1 MYAVSTGA
9 GAEGTEVEGW
19 EIGQTLGGFARACR
33 AAGLPVTADRE
44 RTFLAACAA
53 VGLDSREHVYWAGR
67 GTLTA
72 SPADVE
78 PFDRVFTGWFGGR
91 PMHAVSGQEP
101 PRTSTLQAALDEPD
115 PSGGRG
121 EPSDQMVA
129 AVAST
134 EEVLRHRDV
143 ATLSPAERAAVRR
156 QFATLRPRPPVRRA
170 RRHTPSHRGAVD
182 GRATVRTHLR
192 NLGEPSRI
200 RFRRRA
206 TRARRVV
213 LLVDVSGSMSAYAD
227 SLLRLAHRM
236 VQAAPRTTEV
246 FTVGTRLTHVTRALR
261 ERDADR
267 ALLAAGDAVPDWSG
281 GTRLGQSVGAFVGRW
296 GRRGMARG
304 AVIVV
309 FSDGWER
316 ERPELL
322 GEQMRRLG
330 ALAHRVVWVNPHR
343 GKEGYAPVQAG
354 IVACLPYVDD
364 FVAGHSLATFQEV
377 LDTVAEARER
387 HGILRHA

>member
-1 MYAVSTGA
+1 VSTRPA
-9 GAEGTEVEGW
+9 GQGTEVEGW
-19 EIGQTLGGFARACR
+19 VIGQTLGGFARACR

-53 VGLDSREHVYWAGR
+53 VGLGSREQVYWAGR

-72 SPADVE
+72 SPADIE
-78 PFDRVFTGWFGGR
+78 PFDRVFSGWFGGR
-91 PMHAVSGQEP
+91 PMHAVAGQE
-101 PRTSTLQAALDEPD
+101 RQRVVTTQAALDEAQD
-115 PSGGRG
+115 AGGDGDSSG
-121 EPSDQMVA
+121 EVVA
-129 AVAST
+129 AVASS

-143 ATLSPAERAAVRR
+143 ASLSPADRAALRR
-156 QFATLRPRPPVRRA
+156 RFATLRARAPSRRA
-170 RRHTPSHRGAVD
+170 RRHTPSHHGSVD

-200 RFRRRA
+200 RFRRRT
-206 TRARRVV
+206 TRPRRVV

-236 VQAAPRTTEV
+236 VQAEPRTTEV
-246 FTVGTRLTHVTRALR
+246 FTIGTRLTHVTRALR
-261 ERDADR
+261 EREADR
-267 ALLAAGDAVPDWSG
+267 ALLAAGEAVPDWSG
-281 GTRLGQSVGAFVGRW
+281 GTRLGQSVAVFLQRW

-304 AVIVV
+304 AVVV
-309 FSDGWER
+309 VLSDGWER

-322 GEQMRRLG
+322 GEQMRRLR

-343 GKEGYAPVQAG
+343 GKVGYEPVQAG

-364 FVAGHSLATFQEV
+364 LLAGHSLATFQEV
-377 LDTVAEARER
+377 LDTVADARER
-387 HGILRHA
+387 HGMLRHA